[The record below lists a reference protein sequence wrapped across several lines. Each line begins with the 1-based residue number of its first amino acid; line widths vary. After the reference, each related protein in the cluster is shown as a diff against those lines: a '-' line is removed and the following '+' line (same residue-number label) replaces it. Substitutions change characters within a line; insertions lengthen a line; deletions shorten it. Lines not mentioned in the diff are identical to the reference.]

1 MTTTMPAATS
11 GTLTLPLTLSA
22 SLSAS
27 LSVAV
32 PARGQQQAGPD
43 RRPIPA
49 LA

>member
-1 MTTTMPAATS
+1 MTTTMAAATS
-11 GTLTLPLTLSA
+11 GTVTLPL

-27 LSVAV
+27 LSVAL